1 MNIQYIHPADQLVM
15 FMQRIY
21 DKRLTTMSGGNLSIR
36 DDDGNIWITPAGV
49 DKGTL
54 TRRDIICVKP
64 DGTVIG
70 PHKPSSELP
79 FHISVYKM
87 RSDLHAVLHAHPPA
101 LVAFSIVRQ
110 CPSLDLIPTVRRVCP
125 DVRIATYAVPGSEA
139 LGANVG
145 AVFADGCDIA
155 ILENHGVCVG
165 APDMF
170 TAFQRFE
177 TLNYTASLE
186 VLGRKVGNIHE
197 LPADAYRM
205 SETNFHTKMDDFIPN
220 SRSSEELAAR
230 RDMITLIHRSYQ
242 MGLFTATHGTYSVR
256 LADGSFVITP
266 FNYDRAY
273 LEEDDLVRVKAGM
286 KELGK
291 TPSRAVHLHE
301 KIYETHPDIQAI
313 LLAHPVHAMAF
324 AVTDA
329 AFDARTIPESYILLR
344 DVKKIPYEEI
354 YTNPEQMA
362 KEFAPSCPAV
372 MVENDCVI
380 VTGGSLLQAF
390 DRLEVMESTAHSII
404 SAQEIGPIVHI
415 TDPEI
420 EEIKEAFH
428 LQD

>member
-125 DVRIATYAVPGSEA
+125 DVRIATYAVPGSET

-354 YTNPEQMA
+354 YTNPDQMA
-362 KEFAPSCPAV
+362 KEFVPSCPAV

-380 VTGGSLLQAF
+380 VTGSSLLQAF